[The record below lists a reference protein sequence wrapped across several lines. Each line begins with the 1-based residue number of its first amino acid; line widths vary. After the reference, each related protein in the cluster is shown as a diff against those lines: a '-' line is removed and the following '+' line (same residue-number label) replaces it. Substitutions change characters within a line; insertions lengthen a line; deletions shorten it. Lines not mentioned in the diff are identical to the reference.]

1 MTIKPAAPKGT
12 FTREIRQMMYAFGD
26 HPLPR
31 DDAVDL
37 VEDLTI
43 SYITDVLLKAI
54 AINAITSANSKL
66 RCEDIVHV
74 IRKDVKKM
82 ARVEEL
88 LFMNQELQKA
98 RKAFEMDEGNAPAS

>member
-1 MTIKPAAPKGT
+1 MTLKPATKGS
-12 FTREIRQMMYAFGD
+12 FAKEIRQMMYAFGD
-26 HPLPR
+26 HPTPR

-37 VEDLTI
+37 VEDITI

-54 AINAITSANSKL
+54 AVNAATSANGKL

-74 IRKDVKKM
+74 IRKDAKKM

-98 RKAFEMDEGNAPAS
+98 RKAFEMDEGSGPAA